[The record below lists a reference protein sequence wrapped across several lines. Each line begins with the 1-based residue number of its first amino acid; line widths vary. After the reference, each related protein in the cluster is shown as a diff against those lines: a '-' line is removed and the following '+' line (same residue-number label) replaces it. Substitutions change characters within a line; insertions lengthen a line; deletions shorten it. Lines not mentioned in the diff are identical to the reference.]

1 MVSNPKSSRV
11 AGTKAVGRALRIART
26 FTDARP
32 EWTLAS
38 LSRELGL
45 SKPTALRLLAALE
58 REGIVRVMMPRA
70 PTGSGPRP
78 SSWALGPNAP
88 TASPAPR
95 VPEMESLTR
104 ATGETSSIEILSGDE
119 TVILDEVQGGHLIG
133 TSPSV
138 GTRWPA
144 HATST
149 GKVLLAAAL
158 EREPDLIR
166 ALTQTDRRQAR
177 RLTPC
182 TIVHRRRLTAELGRV
197 SRAGY
202 STARSASWRKATWRV
217 GAPVRNHEG
226 QVVAAVS
233 LGGPSTRF
241 TDCRLPRLVK
251 LVREAGRTDLPAPR
265 VYRPGFSTRDT
276 VPRSMR
282 FSLLLP
288 SGTILRA
295 RRDCVGVLPAIA
307 TPENRLP
314 SPRARSSS
322 SAAAREPTP

>member
-1 MVSNPKSSRV
+1 MKQGFKSDTRI

-32 EWTLAS
+32 EWTLAA

-45 SKPTALRLLAALE
+45 SKPTALRLLTALE
-58 REGIVRVMMPRA
+58 REGIVTRHEA
-70 PTGSGPRP
+70 SGAYR
-78 SSWALGPNAP
+78 LGPAAIELGARAQRSNSI
-88 TASPAPR
+88 ASAAR
-95 VPEMESLTR
+95 PEMENLTR
-104 ATGETSSIEILSGDE
+104 ATGETASIEILSDDE

-158 EREPDLIR
+158 EREPGLVKR
-166 ALTQTDRRQAR
+166 LTRRSNGRLR
-177 RLTPC
+177 RLTPS
-182 TIVHRRRLTAELGRV
+182 TIVTAARLTAELGRV

-202 STARSASWRKATWRV
+202 STARGELEEGYVAV
-217 GAPVRNHEG
+217 GAPVRNHAG

-241 TDCRLPRLVK
+241 TNRRLPRLTK
-251 LVREAGRTDLPAPR
+251 LVREAAAGVSQRLGFSARSAPAPSR
-265 VYRPGFSTRDT
+265 E
-276 VPRSMR
+276 
-282 FSLLLP
+282 
-288 SGTILRA
+288 SG
-295 RRDCVGVLPAIA
+295 
-307 TPENRLP
+307 
-314 SPRARSSS
+314 S
-322 SAAAREPTP
+322 